1 MAASLCVSAQQLAAL
16 QINEVEPGTG
26 GTGYRFE
33 LRVGRILILI
43 VEGMLNV
50 EVGIRASEN
59 KRSHSSH
66 TTSNSALAK
75 ADLLRSWHGPP
86 RSPRQTGSI
95 CQKGGAA
102 GQDRSECPTRLNRKM
117 LARQTGRS
125 GWSTAPGASRLANAR
140 LSFAISRHPVV
151 GMFKSLLGW
160 IVATLDYDSAR

>member
-1 MAASLCVSAQQLAAL
+1 MAASLCVPAQQLAAL

-117 LARQTGRS
+117 LCSSDREKWVVYRTGCQPS
-125 GWSTAPGASRLANAR
+125 CECAPFFCDLAPSSSWNVQIPPWRDRCDSRL
-140 LSFAISRHPVV
+140 
-151 GMFKSLLGW
+151 
-160 IVATLDYDSAR
+160 